1 MKVALTVPL
10 FFFFFFSSFDSTQI
24 FFLIPLC
31 PGTFTTNP
39 AVVGRGHKMATPVFA
54 RAVRAASGQWKTR
67 CSIYLLRGGGTC
79 AGWNRRL
86 SVEVNKRKKKKKGQ
100 RIVPNFIWDC
110 LCSAGCIGGSGHS
123 WALADLGVLGF
134 PLPYRLLAVPPYLE
148 NRLKGLGQRRCA
160 EGDKKVPANL
170 S

>member
-86 SVEVNKRKKKKKGQ
+86 SVEVNKRKKKKKARGLF
-100 RIVPNFIWDC
+100 RILSGTACVRPAASEVPDTLGPWRTWVSSGFRF
-110 LCSAGCIGGSGHS
+110 LTGS
-123 WALADLGVLGF
+123 WPF
-134 PLPYRLLAVPPYLE
+134 RLT
-148 NRLKGLGQRRCA
+148 
-160 EGDKKVPANL
+160 
-170 S
+170 